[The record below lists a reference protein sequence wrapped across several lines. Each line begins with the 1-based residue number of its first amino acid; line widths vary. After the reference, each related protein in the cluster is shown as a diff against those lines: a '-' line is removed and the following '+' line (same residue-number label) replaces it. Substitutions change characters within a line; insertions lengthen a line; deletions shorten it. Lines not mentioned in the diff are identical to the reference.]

1 MVGFKGGGW
10 GWAEGRMGLWED
22 EVKGGGLWLGLREED
37 GGSGR
42 GREKGVAKTLAAA
55 ADVPAPTN

>member
-1 MVGFKGGGW
+1 
-10 GWAEGRMGLWED
+10 MGLRED

-55 ADVPAPTN
+55 ADVPSPTN